1 VLGKSS
7 STILASVNVRRQP
20 GIFGEIFE
28 SLSIAEA
35 NPYLVVANRHSY
47 EPVGRLEGL
56 VVGKNR
62 VRPPLGRGSDS
73 PAR

>member
-7 STILASVNVRRQP
+7 STILASVSVRRQP